1 MSNYFPLCI
10 QMENRP
16 ILIFGGA
23 NKAREKIEKL
33 LPCGPILTV
42 AAEKVT
48 PTVKKFKMDG
58 KISLIRSNGSD
69 AQALISRL
77 RPMLVIVADVEDDKV
92 AHIFKI
98 CRKNG
103 VEVHTVGK
111 TEYSTVLF
119 PAVIQHRNFSIAI
132 SSSGAS
138 PAAIAWIRD
147 RVEHAF
153 PAAIDGM
160 LENLDTLRKKM
171 AEKIDFKPGQFAA
184 IYADIF
190 NAALREN
197 RMLSAGEMSQIMGK
211 YIDEAK

>member
-1 MSNYFPLCI
+1 MSHYYPLYVNI
-10 QMENRP
+10 EKRP
-16 ILIFGGA
+16 ILIFGGG
-23 NKAREKIEKL
+23 NNAREKIEKL
-33 LPCGPILTV
+33 MPCGPALTI

-48 PTVKKFKMDG
+48 PSIKKLGEEG
-58 KISLIRSNGSD
+58 KIALIRSNGFD